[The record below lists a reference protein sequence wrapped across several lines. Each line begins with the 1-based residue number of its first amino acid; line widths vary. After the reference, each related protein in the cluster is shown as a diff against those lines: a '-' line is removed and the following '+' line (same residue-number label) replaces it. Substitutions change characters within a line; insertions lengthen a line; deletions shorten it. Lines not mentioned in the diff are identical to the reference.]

1 MPSRA
6 DQSATER
13 RLYSTLRQLLA
24 TPGLLRGNLVEM
36 RRACGQA
43 TCRCARDPAARHRSL
58 YLGLSLEGR
67 RRMIYIPPA
76 WEADVR
82 QWVAR
87 HAAVRAVLEQ
97 LARRYLD
104 RVQRREG

>member
-1 MPSRA
+1 MPSRT
-6 DQSATER
+6 DQAATER
-13 RLYSTLRQLLA
+13 RLYSRLRQLLT

-36 RRACGQA
+36 RRACGKA
-43 TCRCARDPAARHRSL
+43 TCGCARDPARRHQSL

-67 RRMIYIPPA
+67 RRMLYIPPA

-82 QWVAR
+82 RWVTRYAE
-87 HAAVRAVLEQ
+87 VRAVLEQ
-97 LARRYLD
+97 ITRRYLD

>member
-1 MPSRA
+1 MPSRT

-13 RLYSTLRQLLA
+13 RLYSKLRQLLA

-36 RRACGQA
+36 RRVCGRA
-43 TCRCARDPAARHRSL
+43 TCGCARDPAARHRSL
-58 YLGLSLEGR
+58 YLGLSLQGQ
-67 RRMIYIPPA
+67 RRMVYIPAA

-82 QWVAR
+82 RWVTRYAE
-87 HAAVRAVLEQ
+87 VRAVLEQ
-97 LARRYLD
+97 IALRYLG